1 MRLYTDLFTLAF
13 YRITVIV
20 MARVR
25 VGDRVKGKRIYQK
38 ETGTVTDVI
47 GGIAIVRWDSGQLSE
62 PVGLYLLEVI
72 PDPTYTEPEQIRF
85 EGV

>member
-1 MRLYTDLFTLAF
+1 
-13 YRITVIV
+13 

-25 VGDRVKGKRIYQK
+25 VGDRVKGRRIYHK

-47 GGIAIVRWDSGQLSE
+47 GSIAIVRWDTGKLSE